1 MTMPQS
7 VAEIFEHHVTLE
19 AQGVDRMYLSFCV
32 RRLQPDE
39 GMLGFV
45 RRHCDHRMDSKRVF
59 DPLGLYQSCAVII
72 QSVFN
77 VSFPAIYDSS
87 RVWSVTSRSLPAR

>member
-45 RRHCDHRMDSKRVF
+45 RRHCDHRMDSKRC
-59 DPLGLYQSCAVII
+59 LILSAYI
-72 QSVFN
+72 N
-77 VSFPAIYDSS
+77 L
-87 RVWSVTSRSLPAR
+87 RSDNSKRLQCLISGDLRQF